1 MLWSEVLADKSLQDL
16 PYKIE
21 LNEWGKIEMSP
32 ATNIHSFYQAKVMRL
47 LIKKMSKGETMPE
60 FAIQTDKGVKA
71 PDVVWCSKEFLQQH
85 SIHQSPFTAAPELCV
100 EIVSDSNTFKE
111 MKRKMKLYFAK
122 GAKEVWLVSLKGEV
136 RFFAPDGE
144 IPQSGFGIKV
154 KLT

>member
-1 MLWSEVLADKSLQDL
+1 MQWSEVLADKSLQDL

-21 LNEWGKIEMSP
+21 LNEWGNIEMSP
-32 ATNIHSFYQAKVMRL
+32 ATNLHSFYQGEIIRILLRKMPKGKV
-47 LIKKMSKGETMPE
+47 MPE
-60 FAIQTDKGVKA
+60 FVIQTDKGVKA
-71 PDVVWCSKEFLQQH
+71 PDVVWCSKEFLQKH

-100 EIVSDSNTFKE
+100 EIVSDSNTYKE

-136 RFFAPDGE
+136 RFFTPDGE
-144 IPQSGFGIKV
+144 FPQSGFGIKV

>member
-32 ATNIHSFYQAKVMRL
+32 ATNVHSFYQ
-47 LIKKMSKGETMPE
+47 
-60 FAIQTDKGVKA
+60 
-71 PDVVWCSKEFLQQH
+71 
-85 SIHQSPFTAAPELCV
+85 V
-100 EIVSDSNTFKE
+100 EIIRILL
-111 MKRKMKLYFAK
+111 RK
-122 GAKEVWLVSLKGEV
+122 KGEV

-144 IPQSGFGIKV
+144 IDQSGFGIKV